1 MQFPKKGY
9 PLFPSNPPLKVKIL
23 STSILKIWLEAQ
35 PPLQRELQ
43 TLSIDHTID
52 HPWCLLILMTQVY
65 LYLFVFLELI
75 CNCIIFL
82 YVTPKLVKSVI
93 TNLDF
98 SKVSASNC
106 IPVVLLKIGEPELLN
121 ITEFSLDL
129 VFQKVGRPHYL
140 SLYLK
145 MLREKLHG

>member
-1 MQFPKKGY
+1 
-9 PLFPSNPPLKVKIL
+9 
-23 STSILKIWLEAQ
+23 
-35 PPLQRELQ
+35 
-43 TLSIDHTID
+43 
-52 HPWCLLILMTQVY
+52 MTQVY

-93 TNLDF
+93 TNLDL

-106 IPVVLLKIGEPELLN
+106 IPVVLPKIGEPELLN
-121 ITEFSLDL
+121 ITEF
-129 VFQKVGRPHYL
+129 
-140 SLYLK
+140 LK

>member
-1 MQFPKKGY
+1 
-9 PLFPSNPPLKVKIL
+9 
-23 STSILKIWLEAQ
+23 
-35 PPLQRELQ
+35 
-43 TLSIDHTID
+43 
-52 HPWCLLILMTQVY
+52 MTQVY

-93 TNLDF
+93 TNLDL

-106 IPVVLLKIGEPELLN
+106 IPVVLPKIGEPELLN
-121 ITEFSLDL
+121 ITEFSLNL